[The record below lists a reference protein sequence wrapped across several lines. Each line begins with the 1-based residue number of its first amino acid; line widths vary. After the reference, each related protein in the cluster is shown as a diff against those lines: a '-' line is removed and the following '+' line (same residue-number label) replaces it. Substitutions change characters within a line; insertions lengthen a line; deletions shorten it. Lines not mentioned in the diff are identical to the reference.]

1 MDKLS
6 EFVIPTTKQTEY
18 INITEKVA
26 QLVRKSGIRDGVAFV
41 ITAHTT
47 SGITVNECLECLQS
61 DMEVL
66 MKDLVPEDRPYAHA
80 RMLHSYGTTAGN
92 APGHLRGM
100 LTNNHAVL
108 PVQNGKIVRGH
119 AAEIF
124 FAEYDGPQDR
134 TVLVEVMGE

>member
-6 EFVIPTTKQTEY
+6 EFVIPTKKQTEY

-26 QLVRKSGIRDGVAFV
+26 ELVRESGIKNGIAFV

-66 MKDLVPEDRPYAHA
+66 MDELAPELKPYSHA
-80 RMLHSYGTTAGN
+80 RMLHSYGQTAGT
-92 APGHLRGM
+92 APGHLKAM

-134 TVLVEVMGE
+134 TVLVQVMGE

>member
-1 MDKLS
+1 MVKLNK
-6 EFVIPTTKQTEY
+6 FVLQTMKETQY
-18 INITEKVA
+18 ILITDRVEK
-26 QLVRKSGIRDGVAFV
+26 LVEQSGIQNGVVFV

-47 SGITVNECLECLQS
+47 SGITVNESLECLQS

-66 MKDLVPEDRPYAHA
+66 MDELAPELKPYSHA
-80 RMLHSYGTTAGN
+80 RMLHSYGQTAGN
-92 APGHLRGM
+92 APGHLKAM

>member
-6 EFVIPTTKQTEY
+6 EFVIPTKKQTEY

-26 QLVRKSGIRDGVAFV
+26 ELVRESGIKNGIAFV

-66 MKDLVPEDRPYAHA
+66 MQDLVPEDRPYAHA

-100 LTNNHAVL
+100 LTNNHAVF
-108 PVQNGKIVRGH
+108 PVRDGELVEGH
-119 AAEIF
+119 AAEVF
-124 FAEYDGPQDR
+124 FAEYDGPQNR
-134 TVLVEVMGE
+134 KVYVQVMGD

>member
-6 EFVIPTTKQTEY
+6 EFVIPTKKQTEY

-26 QLVRKSGIRDGVAFV
+26 ELVRESGIKNGIAFV

-66 MKDLVPEDRPYAHA
+66 MQDLVPEDRPYAHA

-100 LTNNHAVL
+100 LTNNHAVF
-108 PVQNGKIVRGH
+108 PVCDGELVKGH
-119 AAEIF
+119 AAEVF
-124 FAEYDGPQDR
+124 FAEYDGPQNR
-134 TVLVEVMGE
+134 KVYVQVMGD

>member
-6 EFVIPTTKQTEY
+6 EFVIPTKKQTEY

-26 QLVRKSGIRDGVAFV
+26 ELVRESGIKNGIAFV

-66 MKDLVPEDRPYAHA
+66 MQDLVPEDRPYAHA

-100 LTNNHAVL
+100 LTNNHAVF
-108 PVQNGKIVRGH
+108 PVRDGELVKGH
-119 AAEIF
+119 AAEVF
-124 FAEYDGPQDR
+124 FAEYDGPQNR
-134 TVLVEVMGE
+134 KVYVQVMGD